1 MRIAML
7 LLGLLPAWQLA
18 AAPVPAVKPTDES
31 APLSAARLLS
41 FRKIQKELKLTP
53 AQRIGIVDGLEDIS
67 EAIEKKREKLLRDP
81 NPTPD
86 IFDKLD
92 EEHTKETDKFLRT
105 ATTSIL
111 TPETRTRLKQIN
123 ARIRGIEVMLDP
135 AVRKL
140 LALTDA
146 QQKRIEK
153 AVTDQ
158 EEKIEAYLNLMGNDS
173 ADNLKEDLLK
183 FRAEQTKAIES
194 GFSAEQKMLWA
205 SLQGE
210 PIKGFDWME
219 MWITLIEQE
228 DEPAIP

>member
-1 MRIAML
+1 
-7 LLGLLPAWQLA
+7 LPSAK
-18 AAPVPAVKPTDES
+18 PAEDTVS
-31 APLSAARLLS
+31 LSAARLLP
-41 FRKIQKELKLTP
+41 FRKIQRELKLTP
-53 AQRIGIVDGLEDIS
+53 AQRIAIVDGLEDIS

-86 IFDKLD
+86 IFEKL
-92 EEHTKETDKFLRT
+92 EEEQKKEIERFLKT

-111 TPETRTRLKQIN
+111 TPESRFRLRQIN
-123 ARIRGIEVMLDP
+123 ARIRGFEVMLDP
-135 AVRKL
+135 AVKKL
-140 LALTDA
+140 LTLTDA
-146 QQKRIEK
+146 QKKRIEM
-153 AVTDQ
+153 AVAEQ

-173 ADNLKEDLLK
+173 ADNLKEELLK

-210 PIKGFDWME
+210 PVKGFEVLE